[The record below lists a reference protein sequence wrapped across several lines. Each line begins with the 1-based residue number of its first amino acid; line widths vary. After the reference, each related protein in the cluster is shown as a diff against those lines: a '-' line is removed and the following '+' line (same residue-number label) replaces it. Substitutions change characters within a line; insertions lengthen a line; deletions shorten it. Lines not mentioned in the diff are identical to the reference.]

1 MQTNKERGNDVPQP
15 AADSE
20 LEKYGV
26 WVKAEPQEIVE
37 EPEVAHEF
45 LDAADISEAA
55 AGSADDE
62 PFSFDIPELDEEP
75 SLSPPEDDLLI
86 EEGPAPEGE
95 PSLDT
100 SLDADILEIETLES
114 DSSFDSLETDLD
126 EGIVEDGVI
135 ELPLDELDGFE
146 ALDETEGSRPLAG
159 ATASAAQPAGDAFE
173 TTELSLEDFGFDM
186 DEPAA
191 EESRAAPASAGGAE
205 PETVD
210 LSEFG
215 LEDEADA
222 APETQDGAEDFE
234 NLDLDLHFDD
244 TIPSA
249 VEAEDSSFSLDEI
262 ADIGGEPLPGPELAM
277 EDVTADFE
285 SMSLEPSTAEPPAE
299 PSPRP
304 AVRGGPSLD
313 SFIDEDAG
321 SEGIMPELGEESIRF
336 DDVSAVERELG
347 QAHARKDEGAS
358 AELLKAIAGELAAIK
373 GELVSLR
380 SQLVTLKAAQAAPEA
395 EGPEG
400 EEEGAEAPGGFFD
413 EEEDDTIALTG
424 DELDNILNTA
434 DFTEEAQPEEAP
446 AGVETDLAGLDLLP
460 EDGEYAVA
468 APLSEPAAEELGIE
482 SFGLDELGE
491 AAEEAAPAED
501 LLSEFPEDIE
511 IAPLTVIEDDTSYLE
526 GDDDLS
532 AFSEELSEPP
542 LVEPAEEELLV
553 DAEAPAEAPPEAAEE
568 LIVEADD
575 ELALE
580 EGDEA
585 ALELELP
592 DEEADELSLELPEDD
607 ELVLSLEGSD
617 ETELALDDLGAE
629 ILEED
634 EGLAELE
641 DLPAEESEFDIE
653 LHAEG
658 EGDELSSAFDDAEG
672 ELMELEEIE
681 ELTEPS
687 PEFGDLDAIDD
698 AVVSPSKP
706 VELHPDELGSSL
718 DESLFVGSDA
728 VAEPEEADRV
738 FDLSSPEDIKMPSF
752 GSPEPEPEI
761 EVQAPQPAPSAPP
774 APPAGQDKLKSDVKS
789 VLLYL
794 DQLLASLPEE
804 KIEEFAASEYYDTY
818 KKLFDELGLL

>member
-1 MQTNKERGNDVPQP
+1 MQTNKERGNHVPQP

-45 LDAADISEAA
+45 LDATDISEAA
-55 AGSADDE
+55 AGTADDE

-75 SLSPPEDDLLI
+75 SLSPPDDDLLI
-86 EEGPAPEGE
+86 AGSAAGEGDSSFDA
-95 PSLDT
+95 SF
-100 SLDADILEIETLES
+100 DADILEIETLES
-114 DSSFDSLETDLD
+114 DGSFDSLAADLD

-146 ALDETEGSRPLAG
+146 APDEAEENRPTPG
-159 ATASAAQPAGDAFE
+159 AEANAARSAGDAYE

-191 EESRAAPASAGGAE
+191 EESRAAPASAAGAE

-215 LEDEADA
+215 LEEEAVA
-222 APETQDGAEDFE
+222 SPEPQDGAEDFE

-249 VEAEDSSFSLDEI
+249 VEAEESAFSLDDI

-285 SMSLEPSTAEPPAE
+285 SMSLESAAAEPPAE
-299 PSPRP
+299 PAPRP
-304 AVRGGPSLD
+304 PVRGGPSLD

-321 SEGIMPELGEESIRF
+321 SDGIMPELGEEAVRF

-347 QAHARKDEGAS
+347 QSHARKDEGAS

-380 SQLVTLKAAQAAPEA
+380 SQLVTLKAAQPAPVA
-395 EGPEG
+395 ESAEG
-400 EEEGAEAPGGFFD
+400 EEESEEAAGGFFD

-434 DFTEEAQPEEAP
+434 DFTEEAQPEDAP
-446 AGVETDLAGLDLLP
+446 SGVEPDLAGLDLLP
-460 EDGEYAVA
+460 EDGEYAAA
-468 APLSEPAAEELGIE
+468 APLQEPAAEELGIE
-482 SFGLDELGE
+482 SFGLEDLAE

-501 LLSEFPEDIE
+501 LLSELPEDIE

-532 AFSEELSEPP
+532 AFGEELHEPP

-553 DAEAPAEAPPEAAEE
+553 DAEAPLEVAEE
-568 LIVEADD
+568 LVVETED

-580 EGDEA
+580 EIDEA

-592 DEEADELSLELPEDD
+592 DEDADELSLEPPEDD
-607 ELVLSLEGSD
+607 ELVLSLDASD
-617 ETELALDDLGAE
+617 ETELALEDLGAE

-634 EGLAELE
+634 ESLAELE
-641 DLPAEESEFDIE
+641 DLPAEESGFDIE
-653 LHAEG
+653 LHTEG
-658 EGDELSSAFDDAEG
+658 EGDDLSSAFDDEDG

-681 ELTEPS
+681 ELAEPKA
-687 PEFGDLDAIDD
+687 EFGGVDAIDE

-706 VELHPDELGSSL
+706 VALHPDELGSSL

-728 VAEPEEADRV
+728 VAEPEEAERV
-738 FDLSSPEDIKMPSF
+738 FDLSSPDDIKMPSF

-761 EVQAPQPAPSAPP
+761 EFQAPQPAPSAPP
-774 APPAGQDKLKSDVKS
+774 PPPAGQDKLKSDVKS

>member
-86 EEGPAPEGE
+86 EEGPALEGE
-95 PSLDT
+95 PSSDA
-100 SLDADILEIETLES
+100 SFDADILEIETLES
-114 DSSFDSLETDLD
+114 DGSFDSLGADLD

-146 ALDETEGSRPLAG
+146 ASLEAEESLPSGG
-159 ATASAAQPAGDAFE
+159 AAASAAQPAGDGFE

-191 EESRAAPASAGGAE
+191 EESRAAQASAGGAE

-215 LEDEADA
+215 LEDEAVA

-249 VEAEDSSFSLDEI
+249 AEAEESSFSLDDI

-285 SMSLEPSTAEPPAE
+285 SMSLEPSAAEPPAE
-299 PSPRP
+299 SAPRP
-304 AVRGGPSLD
+304 TVRGGASLD
-313 SFIDEDAG
+313 SFIDEDTG

-347 QAHARKDEGAS
+347 QPHARKDDGAS

-446 AGVETDLAGLDLLP
+446 TGVEPDLAGLDLLP
-460 EDGEYAVA
+460 EDGEYAAA
-468 APLSEPAAEELGIE
+468 APLPEPAAEELGIE
-482 SFGLDELGE
+482 SFGVDELDV
-491 AAEEAAPAED
+491 AAEEAAQADD
-501 LLSEFPEDIE
+501 LLSELPEDIE

-532 AFSEELSEPP
+532 AFNEELNEPP

-553 DAEAPAEAPPEAAEE
+553 DAEAPLEAAEE

-592 DEEADELSLELPEDD
+592 DEEAEELSLELPEDD
-607 ELVLSLEGSD
+607 ELVLSLEGPD

-634 EGLAELE
+634 ESLAELE

-681 ELTEPS
+681 ELAEPS

-728 VAEPEEADRV
+728 VVEPEEAERV
-738 FDLSSPEDIKMPSF
+738 FDLSSPDDIKMPSF
-752 GSPEPEPEI
+752 GSPEPEPEADF
-761 EVQAPQPAPSAPP
+761 QAPQPAPSAPP
-774 APPAGQDKLKSDVKS
+774 PSVAGQDKLKSDVKS

>member
-45 LDAADISEAA
+45 LDATEISEAA

-62 PFSFDIPELDEEP
+62 PFSFDIPELDDEP
-75 SLSPPEDDLLI
+75 SLSLPDDDLLI
-86 EEGPAPEGE
+86 EEGAAGEGD
-95 PSLDT
+95 S
-100 SLDADILEIETLES
+100 SFDADILEIETLES
-114 DSSFDSLETDLD
+114 EGSFDSLESELD

-146 ALDETEGSRPLAG
+146 APEEAEESLPAAG
-159 ATASAAQPAGDAFE
+159 AKASAAQTAGDGFE

-191 EESRAAPASAGGAE
+191 EEPRAAPASASGAE

-215 LEDEADA
+215 LEEEAAA
-222 APETQDGAEDFE
+222 APEPQDGADDFE
-234 NLDLDLHFDD
+234 SLDLDLHFDD

-249 VEAEDSSFSLDEI
+249 AEAEESAFSLEDI

-285 SMSLEPSTAEPPAE
+285 SMSLESAAAEPPAE
-299 PSPRP
+299 PAPRP

-347 QAHARKDEGAS
+347 HPRARKDEGAS

-380 SQLVTLKAAQAAPEA
+380 SQLVTLKTAQAAPETEGA
-395 EGPEG
+395 EGED
-400 EEEGAEAPGGFFD
+400 EAEEAPGGFFD

-446 AGVETDLAGLDLLP
+446 AGVEPDLAGLDLLP
-460 EDGEYAVA
+460 EDGEYAAA
-468 APLSEPAAEELGIE
+468 APLLEPAAEELGIE
-482 SFGLDELGE
+482 SFGVDELDV

-501 LLSEFPEDIE
+501 LLSELPEDIE

-526 GDDDLS
+526 ADDDLT
-532 AFSEELSEPP
+532 AFGEELHEPP

-553 DAEAPAEAPPEAAEE
+553 DAEAPLEAVDE
-568 LIVEADD
+568 LVVEAD
-575 ELALE
+575 
-580 EGDEA
+580 DEA

-592 DEEADELSLELPEDD
+592 DEDADELSLEPPEDD
-607 ELVLSLEGSD
+607 ELVLSLDGSD

-634 EGLAELE
+634 ESLAELE
-641 DLPAEESEFDIE
+641 DLPAEESGFDIE

-658 EGDELSSAFDDAEG
+658 EGDDLSSAFDADDG

-681 ELTEPS
+681 ELAEPS
-687 PEFGDLDAIDD
+687 PGFGDLDAIDE

-706 VELHPDELGSSL
+706 VALHPDELGSSL
-718 DESLFVGSDA
+718 DDSLFVGSDA
-728 VAEPEEADRV
+728 GAEPEEAERV
-738 FDLSSPEDIKMPSF
+738 FDLSSPDDIKMPSF
-752 GSPEPEPEI
+752 GSAEPEPEAVL
-761 EVQAPQPAPSAPP
+761 EAPKQAPSAPP
-774 APPAGQDKLKSDVKS
+774 PPVAGQDKLKSDVKS